1 MGLSPVLFAV
11 VMERL
16 TDEVGKEFLGT
27 MVFAH
32 DTLICSD
39 SREQVEKRLE
49 RWRYVL
55 ETRGDGKV
63 NV

>member
-1 MGLSPVLFAV
+1 
-11 VMERL
+11 MERL